1 MNKIILVVAAH
12 PDDEVLGCGG
22 TMARHVNY
30 GDKVHVVFMSDGV
43 SSRVSAKDNEENE
56 RRKCANKASEIL
68 GAQPPIFLN
77 FPDNRM
83 DEVALLD
90 IVQSLEGVI
99 YKIKPDVV
107 YTHHLGDLNIDH
119 QITHKAV
126 ITACRPQPEF
136 SVKEIYAFEVLSST
150 GWNSSTIE
158 NVFIPNT
165 FVDITRVW
173 KKKTDALHC
182 YNNELRDFPHA
193 RSYKGVETLAIYRGV
208 SIGVEYA
215 EAFNLERKIK
225 L

>member
-1 MNKIILVVAAH
+1 MDKILVIAAH
-12 PDDEVLGCGG
+12 PDDEALGCGG

-126 ITACRPQPEF
+126 ITACRPQPNF
-136 SVKEIYAFEVLSST
+136 CVKEIYSFETLSATHWQSP
-150 GWNSSTIE
+150 SMK
-158 NVFIPNT
+158 NVFNPNY
-165 FVDITRVW
+165 FVDVSDFMD
-173 KKKTDALHC
+173 KKIKALQC
-182 YNNELRDFPHA
+182 YDNEMREAPHA
-193 RSYKGVETLAIYRGV
+193 RSYESVENLSKFRGSLVGVKN
-208 SIGVEYA
+208 A
-215 EAFNLERKIK
+215 EAFCVERIVEQ
-225 L
+225 

>member
-1 MNKIILVVAAH
+1 MNKQILVVAAH
-12 PDDEVLGCGG
+12 SDDEVLGCAG
-22 TMARHVNY
+22 TIVRHINA
-30 GDKVHVVFMSDGV
+30 GDKVHLLFMTDGV
-43 SSRVSAKDNEENE
+43 GSRLGVNISVNSRILAAENSAK
-56 RRKCANKASEIL
+56 IL
-68 GAQPPIFLN
+68 GVTSVENLD

>member
-1 MNKIILVVAAH
+1 MDKILVIAAH
-12 PDDEVLGCGG
+12 PDDEALGCGG

-30 GDKVHVVFMSDGV
+30 GDKVNVVFMSDGV

-126 ITACRPQPEF
+126 ITACRPQPNF
-136 SVKEIYAFEVLSST
+136 CVKEIYSFETLSATHWQSP
-150 GWNSSTIE
+150 SMK
-158 NVFIPNT
+158 NVFNPNY
-165 FVDITRVW
+165 FVGVSDFMD
-173 KKKTDALHC
+173 KKIKALQC
-182 YNNELRDFPHA
+182 YANEMREAPHA
-193 RSYKGVETLAIYRGV
+193 RSYESVENLSKFRGSLVGVKN
-208 SIGVEYA
+208 A
-215 EAFNLERKIK
+215 EAFCVERIAEQ
-225 L
+225 

>member
-150 GWNSSTIE
+150 EWQTPGFYPFIP
-158 NVFIPNT
+158 NVFIN
-165 FVDITRVW
+165 VEAYI
-173 KKKTDALHC
+173 KTKSKALESYDREIRQSPHSRTID
-182 YNNELRDFPHA
+182 NAIRLSAIRGNSVGIDF
-193 RSYKGVETLAIYRGV
+193 S
-208 SIGVEYA
+208 
-215 EAFNLERKIK
+215 EAFSLVRKIDN
-225 L
+225 